1 MKNDLLIVSSFKNA
15 KLYQLLEGLPFS
27 RRELCEL
34 LQIGYPGL
42 SGMLTLRFS
51 PLTPRGLPSQTCQ
64 KLADYF
70 NLDFEELFPA
80 ALYSLR
86 LPNQILRSYDSERI
100 LPLLEARRQHLLP
113 EFTESTAYDDL
124 RRGELRQQI
133 KNVFSTLTQR
143 EGKIARLFWGLDG
156 GPPVPK
162 VELEKIFHI
171 SSARIGQIIARILA
185 KLRHPSRSSK
195 LREYLVESTGGKN
208 DDQARRADYI
218 SG

>member
-1 MKNDLLIVSSFKNA
+1 MKTDLLIVSSFKNG

-34 LQIGYPGL
+34 LQIDYPGL
-42 SGMLTLRFS
+42 SGLLTLRLS
-51 PLTPRGLPSQTCQ
+51 PLTPRGLPSQRCQ
-64 KLADYF
+64 RLADYF

-100 LPLLEARRQHLLP
+100 IPLLDARRQHLLP

-133 KNVFSTLTQR
+133 KNVFRTLTPR
-143 EGKIARLFWGLDG
+143 EEKIARLFWGLDG
-156 GPPVPK
+156 EPPMRM
-162 VELEKIFHI
+162 VEMEQIFHI
-171 SSARIGQIIARILA
+171 CRARIEQIVARILS
-185 KLRHPSRSSK
+185 KLRHPSRSLR
-195 LREYLVESTGGKN
+195 LREYLVESIGREN
-208 DDQARRADYI
+208 DD
-218 SG
+218 